1 MESIIT
7 IYIIIGIV
15 VFILLSIAVIFNNLV
30 IARNKVKQS
39 KSSIDV
45 YLTQR
50 FDLIPNLVET
60 VKAYAA
66 HETQTFTKLTEM
78 RSQYNNTKNLKLG
91 ESLANEMNSIMAVA
105 ENYPEL
111 KASEQFLSLEKTLI
125 KIESQLQAARRIY
138 NGDVTLYNTAIQS
151 FPNSIIAGIFGFLPE
166 ELFTAEEYK
175 KQNIKVEI

>member
-50 FDLIPNLVET
+50 FDLIPNLVQT

>member
-1 MESIIT
+1 MESIII

-15 VFILLSIAVIFNNLV
+15 IFCLLSVAIIFNNLV
-30 IARNKVKQS
+30 RARNKVKQS

-60 VKAYAA
+60 VKAYAV

-91 ESLANEMNSIMAVA
+91 ENLANEMNSIMAVA

>member
-1 MESIIT
+1 MLK
-7 IYIIIGIV
+7 IYIILAVII
-15 VFILLSIAVIFNNLV
+15 FLTIAIISIFNNL
-30 IARNKVKQS
+30 IRARNKVKQS
-39 KSSIDV
+39 KSAIDV

-60 VKAYAA
+60 VKAYAI
-66 HETQTFTKLTEM
+66 HETQTFTKMTEM
-78 RSQYNNTKNLKLG
+78 RSQYANTKSIKLG
-91 ESLANEMNSIMAVA
+91 ETLTNEMNTIMAVA

-125 KIESQLQAARRIY
+125 RIESQLQAARRIY
-138 NGDVTLYNTAIQS
+138 NGDVTLYNTAIQT
-151 FPNSIIAGIFGFLPE
+151 FPNSIIASILHFRPE

>member
-1 MESIIT
+1 MPIPL
-7 IYIIIGIV
+7 YIILVLIV
-15 VFILLSIAVIFNNLV
+15 LLITAIIVQYNNLV
-30 IARNKVKQS
+30 KVRNKVKQS

-60 VKAYAA
+60 VKAYAIY
-66 HETQTFTKLTEM
+66 ETQTFTEMSQM
-78 RSQYNNTKNLKLG
+78 RSQYNNTKSIKVGENLT
-91 ESLANEMNSIMAVA
+91 NTMNSVFATA
-105 ENYPEL
+105 ENYPDL

-138 NGDVTLYNTAIQS
+138 NGDVTLYNTAIGT
-151 FPNSIIAGIFGFLPE
+151 FPNNILAGIFNFKEE

>member
-1 MESIIT
+1 MDFMVGT
-7 IYIIIGIV
+7 YIIIFTIAFFVIAIV
-15 VFILLSIAVIFNNLV
+15 AMFNNL
-30 IARNKVKQS
+30 IRARNKVKQS

-78 RSQYNNTKNLKLG
+78 RTQYNNTKSIKLG

-105 ENYPEL
+105 EGYPEL
-111 KASEQFLSLEKTLI
+111 RASEQFLSLEKTLI
-125 KIESQLQAARRIY
+125 RIESQLQAARRIY
-138 NGDVTLYNTAIQS
+138 NGDVTLYNTAIQT
-151 FPNSIIAGIFGFLPE
+151 FPNSIIAGMFNFTPE

>member
-1 MESIIT
+1 MDFMVITYVIIFA
-7 IYIIIGIV
+7 IAFIV
-15 VFILLSIAVIFNNLV
+15 IAIAAMFNNL
-30 IARNKVKQS
+30 IRARNKVKQS

-78 RSQYNNTKNLKLG
+78 RTQYNNTKSIKLG

-105 ENYPEL
+105 EGYPEL
-111 KASEQFLSLEKTLI
+111 RASEQFLSLEKTLI
-125 KIESQLQAARRIY
+125 RIESQLQAARRIY
-138 NGDVTLYNTAIQS
+138 NGDVTLYNTAIQT
-151 FPNSIIAGIFGFLPE
+151 FPNSIIAGMFNFTPE